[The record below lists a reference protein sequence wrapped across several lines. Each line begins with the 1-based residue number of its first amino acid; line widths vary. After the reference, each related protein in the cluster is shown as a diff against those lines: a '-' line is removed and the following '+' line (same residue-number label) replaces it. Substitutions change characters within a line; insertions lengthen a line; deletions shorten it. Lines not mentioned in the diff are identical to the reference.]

1 MNCLNKKGINL
12 VEIMIAVGIMA
23 FIILPIMG
31 LLDYTNRGTRE
42 QDAEGIAANLAK
54 EEMNR
59 LMYVVDRD
67 NLLSATGGGTTW
79 SLGADHS
86 VKGNLFTGHY
96 TVYPWSTDELDF
108 IVPKFKFHDPQGCS
122 SGVESQP
129 DDCLEAPEPKPLSE
143 IYIDS
148 AEAAKCKMMDIVLEV
163 KWKLPNQDD
172 YLEKNKF
179 KLIGRRTFL
188 VVK

>member
-1 MNCLNKKGINL
+1 MTPTNKKGINL
-12 VEIMIAVGIMA
+12 VEIMIAIGIMA
-23 FIILPIMG
+23 FIILPVMN

-59 LMYVVDRD
+59 LMYVVDRE
-67 NLLSATGGGTTW
+67 NLVAATGGETW
-79 SLGADHS
+79 SFGADHN
-86 VKGNLFTGHY
+86 VKGNLFTGNY
-96 TVYPWSTDELDF
+96 TVYTWDTSELDF
-108 IVPKFKFHDPQGCS
+108 MVPKFKFHDPQGCS

-129 DDCLEAPEPKPLSE
+129 DNCLETAEEKPLSD
-143 IYIDS
+143 IYID
-148 AEAAKCKMMDIVLEV
+148 ATEAAKCKMMDIVLEV

-172 YLEKNKF
+172 YLDKNQF